1 MNLEKT
7 YKGVA
12 YTPCL
17 TFNPLNFSF
26 GGMSFNTR
34 SADNYIVRYIKTE
47 DLSLELHSVQTFNW
61 GYEEDEIDKSFLYM
75 LWKRST
81 TLGNVVY
88 QLRGGFFDFIPIY
101 TISKAN
107 KLLEKRAL
115 SCRAFNAIEV
125 IGTKSN
131 SLAQDLLEAYRV

>member
-1 MNLEKT
+1 
-7 YKGVA
+7 
-12 YTPCL
+12 
-17 TFNPLNFSF
+17 
-26 GGMSFNTR
+26 MSFNTR

-101 TISKAN
+101 TIAKAN